1 MWYELK
7 TVFQK
12 ITGLSLLVVVQSYC
26 WFGILIL
33 EGQRMKGPALIKAVF
48 KTMKILE
55 CLSHERTLGI
65 TELTDRVSTYLEGI
79 PMDKST
85 VYRFLVSLID
95 LGFVYQDPQT
105 EKYGL
110 TLKLFEIG
118 MSVLE
123 RLELWREAEP
133 IVEEIARVTG
143 ETVHL
148 ATLDGDE
155 LVYLGKVE
163 STRTLRVSMMSRV
176 GRSAPAYCTGVGKTL
191 LAYLPRK
198 RLDLFLKK
206 EKPVRYTDNTIVS
219 RAQLE
224 RELSSIRKKGYAID
238 NEEHEI
244 GVRCVAAPVRD
255 NNSAVCGAVS
265 VSIPTVRLPDE
276 EIPRYRD
283 IVVQAAEEIS
293 MRIGYRR
300 PQSDEGTVSQKRRP
314 EASRRGHK

>member
-1 MWYELK
+1 
-7 TVFQK
+7 
-12 ITGLSLLVVVQSYC
+12 
-26 WFGILIL
+26 
-33 EGQRMKGPALIKAVF
+33 MKGPAPIKAVF

-55 CLSHERTLGI
+55 CLSYERSLGI
-65 TELTDRVSTYLEGI
+65 TELTNRVSTRLEGI

-85 VYRFLVSLID
+85 VYRFLASLIN

-133 IVEEIARVTG
+133 VVKEIARVTG

-148 ATLDGDE
+148 ATLDEND

-163 STRTLRVSMMSRV
+163 SMRTLRVSMMSRV

-198 RLDLFLKK
+198 QLDHILRK
-206 EKPVRYTDNTIVS
+206 EKRVRYTDKTIVS
-219 RAQLE
+219 RADLD
-224 RELSSIRKKGYAID
+224 RELSSIREKGYAID

-265 VSIPTVRLPDE
+265 VSVPTVRLPNR

-293 MRIGYRR
+293 RKIGYRG
-300 PQSDEGTVSQKRRP
+300 PQSDKGAMSQKQRP
-314 EASRRGHK
+314 EAPKRGHK

>member
-1 MWYELK
+1 
-7 TVFQK
+7 
-12 ITGLSLLVVVQSYC
+12 
-26 WFGILIL
+26 
-33 EGQRMKGPALIKAVF
+33 MKGPTPIKSVF

-55 CLSHERTLGI
+55 CLSYERTLGI
-65 TELTDRVSTYLEGI
+65 TELTDRVSTHLEGI

-148 ATLDGDE
+148 ATLDEDE

-198 RLDLFLKK
+198 RLDRILKK
-206 EKPVRYTDNTIVS
+206 EKPVRYTDKTIVR
-219 RAQLE
+219 RAHLE

-244 GVRCVAAPVRD
+244 GVRCVAAPVRN

-283 IVVQAAEEIS
+283 IIVQAAEEIS
-293 MRIGYRR
+293 RRMGYRVA
-300 PQSDEGTVSQKRRP
+300 QSVEDTASQKG
-314 EASRRGHK
+314 SREPRKRGQ

>member
-1 MWYELK
+1 
-7 TVFQK
+7 
-12 ITGLSLLVVVQSYC
+12 
-26 WFGILIL
+26 
-33 EGQRMKGPALIKAVF
+33 
-48 KTMKILE
+48 
-55 CLSHERTLGI
+55 
-65 TELTDRVSTYLEGI
+65 
-79 PMDKST
+79 MDKST
-85 VYRFLVSLID
+85 VYRFLVSLTD

-148 ATLDGDE
+148 ATLDEDE

-198 RLDLFLKK
+198 RLDRILKK
-206 EKPVRYTDNTIVS
+206 EKPVRYTDKTIVR
-219 RAQLE
+219 RAHLE

-244 GVRCVAAPVRD
+244 GVRCVAAPVRN

-283 IVVQAAEEIS
+283 IIVQAAEEIS
-293 MRIGYRR
+293 RRMGYRVA
-300 PQSDEGTVSQKRRP
+300 QSVEDTASQKG
-314 EASRRGHK
+314 SREPRKRGQ

>member
-1 MWYELK
+1 
-7 TVFQK
+7 
-12 ITGLSLLVVVQSYC
+12 
-26 WFGILIL
+26 
-33 EGQRMKGPALIKAVF
+33 MKGPALIKSVF

-55 CLSHERTLGI
+55 CLSYERTLGI
-65 TELTDRVSTYLEGI
+65 TELTDRVSTHLEGI
-79 PMDKST
+79 PIDKST

-123 RLELWREAEP
+123 RMELWREAEP

-148 ATLDGDE
+148 ATLDEDE
-155 LVYLGKVE
+155 LVYLGKIE

-198 RLDLFLKK
+198 RLDRILKK
-206 EKPVRYTDNTIVS
+206 EKLVRYTDKTIVS
-219 RAQLE
+219 RAHLE
-224 RELSSIRKKGYAID
+224 RELSSIRKNGYAID

-244 GVRCVAAPVRD
+244 GVRCVAAPLRN

-283 IVVQAAEEIS
+283 IIVQAAEEIS
-293 MRIGYRR
+293 RRMGYRVH
-300 PQSDEGTVSQKRRP
+300 QSIENTASQQR
-314 EASRRGHK
+314 SREPRKRGH